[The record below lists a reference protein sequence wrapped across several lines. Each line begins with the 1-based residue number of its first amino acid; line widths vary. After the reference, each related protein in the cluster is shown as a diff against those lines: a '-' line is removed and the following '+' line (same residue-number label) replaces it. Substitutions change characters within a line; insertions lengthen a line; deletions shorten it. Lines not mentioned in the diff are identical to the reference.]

1 MEIEENIAL
10 PEVCNQC
17 ETVLKDEHTYCPSC
31 GYPQRGTAGE
41 KSKFHANRVINKS
54 KANQAPAV
62 IRQART
68 ILFVIAGI
76 TFVYGIFLFYS
87 LDDIGTLIAAAV
99 MASVYVILG
108 YWSQQKPLVAL
119 VLALLV
125 YSTNMVIN
133 AIAEPDSLFRG
144 LILKGIIIYFLA
156 KGINSAIHLRR
167 VKQ

>member
-1 MEIEENIAL
+1 MELEESIAL

-17 ETVLKDEHTYCPSC
+17 ETVLKDEHTYCPAC

-41 KSKFHANRVINKS
+41 KSKFHAQRVMNKS
-54 KANQAPAV
+54 KANQAPKV
-62 IRQART
+62 IQQART

-76 TFVYGIFLFYS
+76 TFLYGIILFFS
-87 LDDIGTLIAAAV
+87 MDDMASLIAAAV

-125 YSTNMVIN
+125 YSTNIVIT
-133 AIAEPDSLFRG
+133 AIAEPGSIHRG
-144 LILKGIIIYFLA
+144 IILKIIIIYFLA
-156 KGINSAIHLRR
+156 RGINSAIHLRR
-167 VKQ
+167 VN

>member
-1 MEIEENIAL
+1 MELEESITL
-10 PEVCNQC
+10 PEVCKQC

-41 KSKFHANRVINKS
+41 KSKFHAERVMNKS
-54 KANQAPAV
+54 KANQAPKV
-62 IRQART
+62 IQQART

-76 TFVYGIFLFYS
+76 TFLYGIILFFS
-87 LDDIGTLIAAAV
+87 HDDMASLIAAAV

-125 YSTNMVIN
+125 YATNIVIN
-133 AIAEPDSLFRG
+133 AIAEPSSIHRG
-144 LILKGIIIYFLA
+144 IILKGIIIYFLA
-156 KGINSAIHLRR
+156 RGINSAIHLRR
-167 VKQ
+167 AN

>member
-1 MEIEENIAL
+1 MELEESITL
-10 PEVCNQC
+10 PEVCKQC

-41 KSKFHANRVINKS
+41 KSKFHAERVMNKS
-54 KANQAPAV
+54 KANQAPKV
-62 IRQART
+62 IQQART

-76 TFVYGIFLFYS
+76 TFLYGIILFFS
-87 LDDIGTLIAAAV
+87 HDDMASLIAAAV

-125 YSTNMVIN
+125 YATNIVIN
-133 AIAEPDSLFRG
+133 AIAEPSSIYRG
-144 LILKGIIIYFLA
+144 IILKGIIIYFLA
-156 KGINSAIHLRR
+156 RGINSAIHLRR
-167 VKQ
+167 AN